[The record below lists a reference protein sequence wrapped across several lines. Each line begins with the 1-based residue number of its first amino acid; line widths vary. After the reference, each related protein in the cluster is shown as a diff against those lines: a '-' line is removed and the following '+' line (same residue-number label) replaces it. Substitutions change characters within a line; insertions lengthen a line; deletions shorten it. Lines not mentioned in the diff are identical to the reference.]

1 MFRRHLFWI
10 VALAILVPSA
20 ASAQWGPQSRVEQ
33 SRVQPGYEEGYQRG
47 LRAGADDARRGSAF
61 NFSINV
67 DFRRGD
73 IGYRS
78 QFGNRDRYRNE
89 FRRAFELGYRAGY
102 NTRRNDNYGGYY
114 DYDRGL
120 PGNRQ
125 GPPWANGRG
134 VARFDVAVQQGYS
147 DGYEAGLDD
156 ARDGRRFDPVSE
168 RRYRSADRGYN
179 DSYGPRERY
188 KTNYRTG
195 FLNGYEA
202 AYGEAARYDRRW

>member
-1 MFRRHLFWI
+1 MFRRHLSLW
-10 VALAILVPSA
+10 ALALAVLVPSA
-20 ASAQWGPQSRVEQ
+20 ASAQWGPQSRVQQ

-61 NFSINV
+61 NFSINL

-73 IGYRS
+73 IGYRA
-78 QFGNRDRYRNE
+78 QFGSRDRYRNE
-89 FRRAFELGYRAGY
+89 FRNAFELGYRAGY
-102 NTRRNDNYGGYY
+102 GNGRNDGY
-114 DYDRGL
+114 YDRGL

-125 GPPWANGRG
+125 GPPWTNGRG
-134 VARFDVAVQQGYS
+134 VARFDVATQQGYS

-156 ARDGRRFDPVSE
+156 ARDGRRFDPVGE

-179 DSYGPRERY
+179 SSYGPRERY

-195 FLNGYEA
+195 FLSGYEA
-202 AYGEAARYDRRW
+202 AYEDGVRYGRRW

>member
-10 VALAILVPSA
+10 LALAVLVPAS
-20 ASAQWGPQSRVEQ
+20 ASAQWGPQSRVQQ

-47 LRAGADDARRGSAF
+47 LRAGAEDARRGAAF
-61 NFSINV
+61 NFSINL

-73 IGYRS
+73 IGYRA

-89 FRRAFELGYRAGY
+89 FRRAFELGYRSAYGNSRNGY
-102 NTRRNDNYGGYY
+102 GEY
-114 DYDRGL
+114 YDRGF

-134 VARFDVAVQQGYS
+134 VARFDVATQQGYS

-179 DSYGPRERY
+179 ASYGLRERY
-188 KTNYRTG
+188 KTSYRTG
-195 FLNGYEA
+195 FLSGYEA
-202 AYGEAARYDRRW
+202 AYQDAARYGRGW